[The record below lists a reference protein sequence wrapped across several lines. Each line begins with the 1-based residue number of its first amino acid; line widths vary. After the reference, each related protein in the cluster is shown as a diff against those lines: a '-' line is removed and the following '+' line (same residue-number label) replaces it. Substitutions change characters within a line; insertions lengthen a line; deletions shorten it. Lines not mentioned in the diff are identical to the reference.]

1 MAMTSASV
9 PLDAEQ
15 IAQARPPAP
24 APAPAPAV
32 LRFAFRRAGPPAAPP
47 SAPGRAPASILRLTP
62 ARPHA
67 PNPAPIAAAQA
78 STATARPLSFGRPA
92 AAVATSA
99 TPAIALGAAPEPGP
113 GPAAAPTAAPEA
125 APAPSPAAA
134 PAQAAFGFGFK
145 AAAAGAEAPP
155 LPLGFGGV
163 NKPAPDETHVGI
175 VKSIAIYGDWA
186 MGYMD
191 TQERESLK
199 ITGAAVAH
207 LKEGL
212 EYALTG
218 RMKVH
223 PSHGLQLDVV
233 SFEPHIK
240 PDVPSM
246 ARFIAA
252 NFTNIGKK
260 LAEKYITQVKD
271 AGGDEGLEALR
282 LKLVNEPWTVTF
294 ESVSN
299 RKTTFG
305 DKNAPA
311 EDAEG
316 GRPLGDSPEIPYIE
330 RMLATKFGALR
341 ELKAASLKLLAMTLF
356 AQAKKLDD
364 KDRPITE
371 VAAALLAKDPYSPMR
386 TIPGYGFQSA
396 DAIGKALNIPRDAAV
411 RLTALASYLVT
422 EECDSAGHV
431 YVGEPQLRNRL
442 AKTEPMISLETL
454 IEYATDSGD
463 LRIEE
468 DERGHRRIYPAKLYE
483 AEVRLAEDLHAM
495 LVSGKPL
502 LQKRTYD
509 QFRAKAL
516 EVSQRLLGYELDE
529 DQMKSLY
536 GIATSE
542 SRLHVVT
549 AGPGCG
555 KTAIMEVFSAMMSHK
570 DWAFAAPTGKA
581 SKVLSARVERNGY
594 SASTMHSL
602 LKGSPEGGFAVN
614 RNDRLACQIL
624 VVDEGTMPTL
634 ALFEAATGA
643 LPDDAH
649 LIILGDP
656 GVDGFAGQLPSIGA
670 GRVLSDVLRLP
681 GVDHHHLT
689 ATKRNSGAILETV
702 NQIRQYSLD
711 CKDGEG
717 VTFSHG
723 LPSAESYFE
732 TVAGKYIER
741 VQANGIENVVLL
753 MSRRNGSAEEPS
765 WCTDYA
771 NARLRDLINPH
782 AIKIPGTASLH
793 VNDRIV
799 IRDNMTLGQD
809 EEGMDVRVVNGDTG
823 TITRFQPH
831 SDPKHRGAQYL
842 VIKLDDGRFIQ
853 FPGDATKDLQHSYA
867 ATVHMSQ
874 GSEYKDVMLVMTPGQ
889 ASFMNANMFLTGA
902 SRAREGLWIYGEDAD
917 LRRIAATKLPA
928 RNTTL
933 VERVAEK
940 VAETLRNLE
949 MAGADDDRPRG

>member
-1 MAMTSASV
+1 MDDLT
-9 PLDAEQ
+9 
-15 IAQARPPAP
+15 PP
-24 APAPAPAV
+24 
-32 LRFAFRRAGPPAAPP
+32 PPAAPVP
-47 SAPGRAPASILRLTP
+47 KG
-62 ARPHA
+62 
-67 PNPAPIAAAQA
+67 
-78 STATARPLSFGRPA
+78 
-92 AAVATSA
+92 
-99 TPAIALGAAPEPGP
+99 
-113 GPAAAPTAAPEA
+113 
-125 APAPSPAAA
+125 
-134 PAQAAFGFGFK
+134 FGFGFK
-145 AAAAGAEAPP
+145 AAAGESP
-155 LPLGFGGV
+155 LPLGFGGMA
-163 NKPAPDETHVGI
+163 KPSPDETHVGI
-175 VKSIAIYGDWA
+175 VKSVAIYGDWA
-186 MGYMD
+186 VGSMD

-199 ITGAAVAH
+199 ITGSAVAH

-223 PSHGLQLDVV
+223 PSHGVQLDVV
-233 SFEPHIK
+233 SFEPHIQ

-252 NFTNIGKK
+252 NFTGIGKK
-260 LAEKYITQVKD
+260 LAEKYLTKVKD
-271 AGGDEGLEALR
+271 EGGDEGLEALR

-299 RKTTFG
+299 RKTSFG
-305 DKNAPA
+305 DKNAPPA
-311 EDAEG
+311 DSDNPTA
-316 GRPLGDSPEIPYIE
+316 LADSPEIPYIE

-341 ELKAASLKLLAMTLF
+341 ELKAAAMKLLAMTLCS
-356 AQAKKLDD
+356 QAKAL
-364 KDRPITE
+364 KDETRPITE
-371 VAAALLAKDPYSPMR
+371 VATALLAKDPYSPMR
-386 TIPGYGFQSA
+386 TIPGYGFRSA
-396 DAIGKALNIPRDAAV
+396 DAIGKALNIPRDAPV
-411 RLTALASYLVT
+411 RLAALASFLVM

-431 YVGEPQLRNRL
+431 FVGEPQLRNRL

-454 IEYATDSGD
+454 IEYATESGD

-468 DERGHRRIYPAKLYE
+468 DEQGNRRIYPAKLFE
-483 AEVRLAEDLHAM
+483 AEVRLAEDLHGM
-495 LVSGKPL
+495 LVSAKPL
-502 LQKRTYD
+502 LRRRTYE
-509 QFRAKAL
+509 QFRTKAI

-529 DQMKSLY
+529 DQMKALY

-581 SKVLSARVERNGY
+581 AKVLSARVERNGY
-594 SASTMHSL
+594 SASTLHSL
-602 LKGSPEGGFAVN
+602 LKGSPEGGFMVN
-614 RNDRLACQIL
+614 RNNPLGCQIL

-634 ALFEAATGA
+634 SLFEAATAA
-643 LPDDAH
+643 LRPDAH

-656 GVDGFAGQLPSIGA
+656 GVDGLAGQLPSIGA
-670 GRVLSDVLRLP
+670 GRVLSDIIRLP

-702 NQIRQYSLD
+702 NQIRQYSLA
-711 CKDGEG
+711 CEDGPG
-717 VTFSHG
+717 VTFSHS

-732 TVAGKYIER
+732 TVAGKYVER
-741 VQANGIENVVLL
+741 AQANGIENVVLL
-753 MSRRNGSAEEPS
+753 MSRRSGAADEPT

-771 NARLRDLINPH
+771 NARLRDLLNPH

-799 IRDNMTLGQD
+799 IRDNMTLGED
-809 EEGMDVRVVNGDTG
+809 EEGMDIRVVNGDTG
-823 TITRFQPH
+823 TIIRFQPH
-831 SDPKHRGAQYL
+831 NDPKHRGPQYV

-853 FPGDATKDLQHSYA
+853 FPGDSLKDLQHSYA
-867 ATVHMSQ
+867 ATVHMAQ

-902 SRAREGLWIYGEDAD
+902 SRAREGLWIYGDDAE

-933 VERVAEK
+933 VERVNEK
-940 VAETLRNLE
+940 MAETLSNIDD
-949 MAGADDDRPRG
+949 AGAEEDRPKV

>member
-1 MAMTSASV
+1 MAITSPNV

-15 IAQARPPAP
+15 IAEARPSAP
-24 APAPAPAV
+24 ILAAAPAV
-32 LRFAFRRAGPPAAPP
+32 LRFAPFRRVGQPEVSSRALAPAPVAAPAPVLRLPTAAPP
-47 SAPGRAPASILRLTP
+47 VPRPAQVAAPA
-62 ARPHA
+62 AA
-67 PNPAPIAAAQA
+67 PTGNAAF
-78 STATARPLSFGRPA
+78 RPLSFGRLP
-92 AAVATSA
+92 V
-99 TPAIALGAAPEPGP
+99 AAPSSPEIELPPAEP
-113 GPAAAPTAAPEA
+113 APE
-125 APAPSPAAA
+125 SVA
-134 PAQAAFGFGFK
+134 PAQRGFGFGFK
-145 AAAAGAEAPP
+145 GATAAAADP

-163 NKPAPDETHVGI
+163 SKPAPDETHVGI
-175 VKSIAIYGDWA
+175 VKSVAIYGDWA
-186 MGYMD
+186 VGSMD

-199 ITGAAVAH
+199 ITGSAVAH

-223 PSHGLQLDVV
+223 PAHGVQLDVV

-260 LAEKYITQVKD
+260 LAEKYLTKVKD
-271 AGGDEGLEALR
+271 EGGDEGLEELR

-299 RKTTFG
+299 RKTSFG
-305 DKNAPA
+305 DKNASQDDP
-311 EDAEG
+311 EKP
-316 GRPLGDSPEIPYIE
+316 RPLGDSPEIPYIE

-341 ELKAASLKLLAMTLF
+341 EIKAASLKLLAMTLF
-356 AQAKKLDD
+356 TQAKALND
-364 KDRPITE
+364 KDRSVVE

-386 TIPGYGFQSA
+386 TIPGYGWHSA

-411 RLTALASYLVT
+411 RLTALASHLVT

-442 AKTEPMISLETL
+442 AKAEPTISLETL

-468 DERGHRRIYPAKLYE
+468 DERGNRRIYPAKLFD
-483 AEVRLAEDLHAM
+483 AEVRLAEDLHNM

-502 LQKRTYD
+502 LQKRTYE
-509 QFRAKAL
+509 QFRTKAI

-529 DQMKSLY
+529 DQMKALY

-581 SKVLSARVERNGY
+581 AKVLSARVERNGY

-602 LKGSPEGGFAVN
+602 LKGSPEGGFMVN
-614 RNDRLACQIL
+614 RNDPLDCQIL

-634 ALFEAATGA
+634 TLFEAATAA
-643 LPDDAH
+643 LREEAH

-656 GVDGFAGQLPSIGA
+656 GVDGLAGQLPSIGA
-670 GRVLSDVLRLP
+670 GRVLSDILRLP

-689 ATKRNSGAILETV
+689 ATKRNSGDILETV
-702 NQIRQYSLD
+702 NQIRQYSLA
-711 CKDGEG
+711 CTDGDG

-723 LPSAESYFE
+723 LPPAESFFE
-732 TVAGKYIER
+732 TVAAKYVER
-741 VQANGIENVVLL
+741 VQTNGIENVVLL
-753 MSRRNGSAEEPS
+753 MSRRNGAADEPT

-771 NARLRDLINPH
+771 NARLRDLINPN
-782 AIKIPGTASLH
+782 AVRIPGTASLH
-793 VNDRIV
+793 VNDRVV
-799 IRDNMTLGQD
+799 IRDNMTLGQGED
-809 EEGMDVRVVNGDTG
+809 GMDVRVVNGDTG

-831 SDPKHRGAQYL
+831 TDPKHRGAQYL
-842 VIKLDDGRFIQ
+842 VIKLDDGRFVQ

-867 ATVHMSQ
+867 ATVHMAQ

-902 SRAREGLWIYGEDAD
+902 SRAREGLWIYGDDAE
-917 LRRIAATKLPA
+917 LRKIAATKLPA

-933 VERVAEK
+933 VERVIEK
-940 VAETLRNLE
+940 MQETLRNLE
-949 MAGADDDRPRG
+949 AVGADDDRPKG

>member
-1 MAMTSASV
+1 MATTSASV

-15 IAQARPPAP
+15 AAPARP
-24 APAPAPAV
+24 PAPAPAV
-32 LRFAFRRAGPPAAPP
+32 LRFAPFRRAGLSPAPAPSPPPVAASPAPASPRAQVFRFAPAP
-47 SAPGRAPASILRLTP
+47 SAPAAGPVPAPVAAAPA
-62 ARPHA
+62 
-67 PNPAPIAAAQA
+67 A
-78 STATARPLSFGRPA
+78 STTGRTLSFGRA
-92 AAVATSA
+92 S
-99 TPAIALGAAPEPGP
+99 
-113 GPAAAPTAAPEA
+113 A
-125 APAPSPAAA
+125 APAPSAPAAAAPALAFATPAPAPVAA
-134 PAQAAFGFGFK
+134 PAQASFGFGFK
-145 AAAAGAEAPP
+145 AAGAGGGAEEP

-163 NKPAPDETHVGI
+163 NKPSPDETHVGI
-175 VKSIAIYGDWA
+175 VKSVAIYGDWA
-186 MGYMD
+186 VGSMD

-199 ITGAAVAH
+199 ITGSAVAH

-252 NFTNIGKK
+252 NFTGIGKK
-260 LAEKYITQVKD
+260 LAEKFLTKVKED
-271 AGGDEGLEALR
+271 GGDEGLEALR
-282 LKLVNEPWTVTF
+282 LKLVNEPWAVSF
-294 ESVSN
+294 ESVSS

-305 DKNAPA
+305 DKNAPP
-311 EDAEG
+311 EDSDTPRA
-316 GRPLGDSPEIPYIE
+316 LADSPEIPYIE

-341 ELKAASLKLLAMTLF
+341 ELKAASLKLLAMNLF
-356 AQAKKLDD
+356 TQAKAQKDD
-364 KDRPITE
+364 DRPITE
-371 VAAALLAKDPYSPMR
+371 VATALLAKDPYSPMR
-386 TIPGYGFQSA
+386 TVPGYGFRSA
-396 DAIGKALNIPRDAAV
+396 DAIGKVLNIPRDAAV
-411 RLTALASYLVT
+411 RLTALASHLVT

-442 AKTEPMISLETL
+442 AKTEPTISLETL
-454 IEYATDSGD
+454 IEYATESGD

-468 DERGHRRIYPAKLYE
+468 DEQDNRRIYPAKLYD

-502 LQKRTYD
+502 LRKRTYE

-529 DQMKSLY
+529 DQMKALY

-581 SKVLSARVERNGY
+581 AKVLSARVEGNGY
-594 SASTMHSL
+594 NASTLHSL
-602 LKGSPEGGFAVN
+602 LKGSPEGGFMVN
-614 RNDRLACQIL
+614 RNDPLSCQVL

-634 ALFEAATGA
+634 ALFEAATAA
-643 LPDDAH
+643 LPEDSH

-656 GVDGFAGQLPSIGA
+656 GVDGLAGQLPSIGA
-670 GRVLSDVLRLP
+670 GRVLSDILRLP

-689 ATKRNSGAILETV
+689 ATKRNSGDILETV
-702 NQIRQYSLD
+702 NQIRHYRLD
-711 CKDGEG
+711 CKDGDG

-723 LPSAESYFE
+723 LPPAESHFE
-732 TVAGKYIER
+732 TVAAKYVER
-741 VQANGIENVVLL
+741 VQANGIENVMLL
-753 MSRRNGSAEEPS
+753 MSRRNGSADGPS

-771 NARLRDLINPH
+771 NGRLRDLLNPQ

-799 IRDNMTLGQD
+799 IRDNMTLGKD
-809 EEGMDVRVVNGDTG
+809 EEGKDIRVVNGDTG

-902 SRAREGLWIYGEDAD
+902 SRAREGLWIYGEDSD
-917 LRRIAATKLPA
+917 LRKIAATKLPD

-949 MAGADDDRPRG
+949 TAGADNDRPKG

>member
-1 MAMTSASV
+1 MAITSPNV

-15 IAQARPPAP
+15 IAQARPSAPTQAAAPAVLRFAAFRRVGQPEVSSRAPAP
-24 APAPAPAV
+24 APAPAPV
-32 LRFAFRRAGPPAAPP
+32 LRLRPAAPP
-47 SAPGRAPASILRLTP
+47 APTP
-62 ARPHA
+62 AQVGAHA
-67 PNPAPIAAAQA
+67 PVAAAPTGVA
-78 STATARPLSFGRPA
+78 AFRPLSFGRLPVAAPSAPTNDFPTDAPA
-92 AAVATSA
+92 AETVTSA
-99 TPAIALGAAPEPGP
+99 QRG
-113 GPAAAPTAAPEA
+113 
-125 APAPSPAAA
+125 
-134 PAQAAFGFGFK
+134 FGFGFK
-145 AAAAGAEAPP
+145 GATTAAVDP

-163 NKPAPDETHVGI
+163 SKPSPDETHVGI
-175 VKSIAIYGDWA
+175 VKSVAIYGDWA
-186 MGYMD
+186 VGSMD

-199 ITGAAVAH
+199 ITGSAVAH

-223 PSHGLQLDVV
+223 PAHGLQLDVV

-252 NFTNIGKK
+252 NYSNIGKK
-260 LAEKYITQVKD
+260 LAEKYLTKIKEES
-271 AGGDEGLEALR
+271 GDEGLEEVR
-282 LKLVNEPWTVTF
+282 LKLVNEPWMVTF

-305 DKNAPA
+305 DKNAPPA
-311 EDAEG
+311 DADNP
-316 GRPLGDSPEIPYIE
+316 RPLADAVEIPYIE

-341 ELKAASLKLLAMTLF
+341 EIKATSLKLLAMTLF
-356 AQAKKLDD
+356 SQAKALND
-364 KDRPITE
+364 KERPVTE
-371 VAAALLAKDPYSPMR
+371 LAAALLAKDPYSPMR
-386 TIPGYGFQSA
+386 TIPGYGFHSA
-396 DAIGKALNIPRDAAV
+396 DAIGKVLNIPRDAAV
-411 RLTALASYLVT
+411 RLSALASHLVT

-442 AKTEPMISLETL
+442 AKAEPTISLETL
-454 IEYATDSGD
+454 VEYATDSGD

-468 DERGHRRIYPAKLYE
+468 DERGNRRIYPAKLFD
-483 AEVRLAEDLHAM
+483 AEVRLAEDLHNM
-495 LVSGKPL
+495 LVTGKPL
-502 LQKRTYD
+502 LQKRTYE
-509 QFRAKAL
+509 QFRTKAL

-529 DQMKSLY
+529 DQMKALY

-581 SKVLSARVERNGY
+581 AKVLSARVERNGY

-602 LKGSPEGGFAVN
+602 LKGSPEGGFMVN
-614 RNDRLACQIL
+614 RNDPLGCQIL

-634 ALFEAATGA
+634 TLFEAATAA
-643 LPDDAH
+643 LRDDAH

-656 GVDGFAGQLPSIGA
+656 GVDGLAGQLPSIGA
-670 GRVLSDVLRLP
+670 GRVLSDILRLP

-689 ATKRNSGAILETV
+689 ATKRNSGDILETV
-702 NQIRQYSLD
+702 NQIRQYSLA
-711 CKDGEG
+711 CTDGDG

-723 LPSAESYFE
+723 LPPAESFFE
-732 TVAGKYIER
+732 TVAAKYVER

-753 MSRRNGSAEEPS
+753 MSRRNGAADEPT

-771 NARLRDLINPH
+771 NARLRDLINPN
-782 AIKIPGTASLH
+782 AVRIPGTASLH

-799 IRDNMTLGQD
+799 IRDNMTLGQGED
-809 EEGMDVRVVNGDTG
+809 GMDVRVVNGDTG

-842 VIKLDDGRFIQ
+842 VIKLDDGRFVQ

-867 ATVHMSQ
+867 ATVHMAQ

-902 SRAREGLWIYGEDAD
+902 SRAREGLWIYGDDAE
-917 LRRIAATKLPA
+917 LRKIAATKLPA

-933 VERVAEK
+933 VERVIGK
-940 VAETLRNLE
+940 MQETLRNLE
-949 MAGADDDRPRG
+949 AVGADDDRPKG